1 MRYLLG
7 WDYEQNPEVLP
18 APVPLPAHHVP
29 MQNMPRNISS
39 LVMSNSA
46 SASLSVQY
54 EQADQLDSSVRSVRL
69 AGTGENGN
77 AYFSPLNSDK

>member
-29 MQNMPRNISS
+29 MQNISRNISS

-54 EQADQLDSSVRSVRL
+54 EQADQLDCTVGKSVRL
-69 AGTGENGN
+69 AGNGENVN
-77 AYFSPLNSDK
+77 TLFTSEL